1 MLIFSVPFFER
12 ICKISFLDKKIEQ
25 YLKIKTYLA
34 ALEKNTILIR
44 FQFVVTLIDLYDKIF
59 TAFDRRF

>member
-12 ICKISFLDKKIEQ
+12 ICKISYLDKKIEQ

-34 ALEKNTILIR
+34 ALEKNTILLD
-44 FQFVVTLIDLYDKIF
+44 FNL
-59 TAFDRRF
+59 